1 MTTLL
6 STNLGDLLRAH
17 KDINSNVIEVD
28 PINLNQRRYT
38 TQQLE
43 SISQSIASH
52 LYKEGHRPQDRL
64 AIIADNCLE
73 SIVCYLATLKL
84 GAVVV
89 MISSNA
95 TPTQIQNMLQDS
107 KVKLIFTKLNI
118 DTDLPTIGLEDLLE
132 NFNSNTAFESYQP
145 DKHDTAIVLHTSGST
160 GNPRRVLITH
170 QARLGMLMGNTGS
183 PSGAKSLFANPFYHS
198 MGMNCLDINLYSKN
212 DLYFLKKFNPVAYLK
227 TIDQLHPTSLVGVP
241 SMFSL
246 LVLQQQLISTLDL
259 SSVQN
264 IVLSGGSTTPS
275 LYQQLTQTFT
285 NATVQIGYG
294 STELG
299 PGIFGLH
306 KTLPKPPT
314 SVGCEKEGILY
325 RLVDRV
331 LQVRSP
337 LMMKGYD
344 DNNYNFTHDGYYI
357 TNDQFEI
364 DQDGFYYFVGRSDD
378 MFKSGGNKIFPSEIE
393 QVVEQHPSVDKC
405 VALPVE
411 DTVKEFKP
419 YAFVTLKPGSAT
431 TSEEIVLFLQD
442 KLARYQLPRQ
452 LWIID
457 KMPLSAVNKIDKQQ
471 LKIVAKQN
479 LNI

>member
-1 MTTLL
+1 MLHAHKGINSALIEIDPTTLTHRTL
-6 STNLGDLLRAH
+6 TTDQLDLAAQSMA
-17 KDINSNVIEVD
+17 NYMQ
-28 PINLNQRRYT
+28 NQGY
-38 TQQLE
+38 
-43 SISQSIASH
+43 
-52 LYKEGHRPQDRL
+52 GPQDRI

-89 MISSNA
+89 MISSKA
-95 TPTQIQNMLQDS
+95 TPSQISGMLQDRN
-107 KVKLIFTKLNI
+107 VKLVFTDSLV
-118 DTDLPTIGLEDLLE
+118 DTDFPVFGLVGLLDK
-132 NFNSNTAFESYQP
+132 FTDNTMFESYHP
-145 DKHDTAIVLHTSGST
+145 DDHDTAIILHTSGST
-160 GNPRRVLITH
+160 EKPRSVLITH
-170 QARLGMLMGNTGS
+170 QARLGMLLGNTGS
-183 PSGAKSLFANPFYHS
+183 PGLAKSLFANPFYHI
-198 MGMNCLDINLYSKN
+198 MGMNCVDMNLYSKN

-227 TIDQLHPTSLVGVP
+227 TIDQLHPTNLAGVP
-241 SMFSL
+241 PMFSL
-246 LVLQQQLISTLDL
+246 LVLQQELIPTLDL

-264 IVLSGGSTTPS
+264 IVLAGGSTTPS
-275 LYQQLTQTFT
+275 LYQQLTQTFI
-285 NATVQIGYG
+285 NANIHIGYG

-299 PGIFGLH
+299 PGIFGQH

-325 RLVDRV
+325 RLVDQV

-364 DQDGFYYFVGRSDD
+364 DRDGFYYFVGRSDD

-411 DTVKEFKP
+411 DAVKEFKP
-419 YAFVTLKPGSAT
+419 YAFVTLTPGT
-431 TSEEIVLFLQD
+431 TITSEEIVLFLQD
-442 KLARYQLPRQ
+442 KLARYQLPRK

-471 LKIVAKQN
+471 LKVLAKQN